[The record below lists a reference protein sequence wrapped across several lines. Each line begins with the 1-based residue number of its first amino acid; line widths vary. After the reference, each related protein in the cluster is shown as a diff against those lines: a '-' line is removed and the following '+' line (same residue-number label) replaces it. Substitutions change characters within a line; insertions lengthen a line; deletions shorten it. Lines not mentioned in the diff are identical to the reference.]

1 MIYYE
6 KYNEYIIKEY
16 EEFKSYHQ
24 NKYNLI
30 MHILSG
36 ILYMGSL
43 NVLTNGNVLPYYLFF
58 LLFTHERISS
68 LSSFLYIKVGSTIL
82 MFCNLSTNALIC
94 TFLLGG
100 FIFPEISHYVT
111 NEKTLLNMQN
121 ATPKKLATNIIYFL
135 PFSIQ
140 CLMKN

>member
-6 KYNEYIIKEY
+6 KYNEYIIQEY

-36 ILYMGSL
+36 ILYMGSV
-43 NVLTNGNVLPYYLFF
+43 NVLTNGNLLPYYLFF
-58 LLFTHERISS
+58 LLLTHERISS

-82 MFCNLSTNALIC
+82 MFINVSTNALILM
-94 TFLLGG
+94 FLFGC

>member
-6 KYNEYIIKEY
+6 KYNEYIIQEY

-43 NVLTNGNVLPYYLFF
+43 NVLTNGNILPYYLFF

-82 MFCNLSTNALIC
+82 IYCNLSIYALIC
-94 TFLLGG
+94 TFLLGC

-121 ATPKKLATNIIYFL
+121 ATPKKVVTNIIYFL

>member
-6 KYNEYIIKEY
+6 KYNEYIIQEY

-43 NVLTNGNVLPYYLFF
+43 NVLTNGNLLPYYVFF
-58 LLFTHERISS
+58 LLLTHERISS

-82 MFCNLSTNALIC
+82 MFINVSTNALILM
-94 TFLLGG
+94 FLLGC

-121 ATPKKLATNIIYFL
+121 ATPVKVATNIIYFL

>member
-16 EEFKSYHQ
+16 EEFQMYHQ
-24 NKYNLI
+24 SKMNIK
-30 MHILSG
+30 MHFLSG

-43 NVLTNGNVLPYYLFF
+43 NVLTNGNILPYYLLF
-58 LLFTHERISS
+58 LLLTHERMSS
-68 LSSFLYIKVGSTIL
+68 LLSFLYIKLGSTIL
-82 MFCNLSTNALIC
+82 IYCNLSMNALILM
-94 TFLLGG
+94 FLLGC

-121 ATPKKLATNIIYFL
+121 ATPIKVATNIIYFL
-135 PFSIQ
+135 PFSIH
-140 CLMKN
+140 LLIKN

>member
-1 MIYYE
+1 MIYYK

-16 EEFKSYHQ
+16 QEFEMYHQ
-24 NKYNLI
+24 SKMNVI

-43 NVLTNGNVLPYYLFF
+43 NVLTNGNVLPYYVFF
-58 LLFTHERISS
+58 LLLTHERISS

-82 MFCNLSTNALIC
+82 MFCNFSTNALILM
-94 TFLLGG
+94 FLLGC

-121 ATPKKLATNIIYFL
+121 ATPVKVATNIIYFL

-140 CLMKN
+140 CLIKN